1 MLRMVHWD
9 EDLGEYSTS
18 VKNLVNTQDFINYIG
33 LLEDEIEKLEKEIK
47 GE

>member
-9 EDLGEYSTS
+9 EELGVYSTS
-18 VKNLVNTQDFINYIG
+18 VKNLVNEQDLINYIG
-33 LLEDEIEKLEKEIK
+33 LLEDKIEELEKEIK